1 MNKLC
6 KSIKLKMK
14 VQEKVFYCSQKKKK
28 KKIYQNFFTIK
39 KVWAISRIITVK
51 MIYLKLKKARLF

>member
-28 KKIYQNFFTIK
+28 KSYQKFFTIA
-39 KVWAISRIITVK
+39 KVWVISRIITVK